1 MTDEQLTHFENLG
14 PYHVLLGVIAL
25 VLTKRAKNTNNMII
39 PIMPYQYMNYNDILP
54 AIEYLQTAI
63 TRDQAKDLSWGLQIA
78 INDVMYPAQK

>member
-1 MTDEQLTHFENLG
+1 
-14 PYHVLLGVIAL
+14 
-25 VLTKRAKNTNNMII
+25 
-39 PIMPYQYMNYNDILP
+39 MPYQYMNYNDILP